1 MGRLFTSE
9 SVTEG
14 HPDKIA
20 DQISDAVLDEML
32 RLDPYSRVA
41 CEVLAAKGFVVVAG
55 EVTCNGYVDIRQV
68 VRDVALGAGY
78 TASEFGLDGEACAV
92 LTSIVEQS
100 PDIACGV
107 GRGGDLDLGAGDQGM
122 MFGYA
127 CLETP
132 EYMPLPIMLAHGLT
146 QQLAKARKA
155 GVLPWLRPDGKSQ
168 VTVEYDGNLP
178 VRVDTVVVSCQHSPE
193 INLDDLRSAVTDRVI
208 LPVIEHRLIDHR
220 TRFFINPTGRFVAG
234 GPMADTGLTG
244 RKNEVDTYGGMA
256 RHGGGAMSGKDP
268 TKVDRT
274 GAYAMRY
281 IAKNLVAAGYG
292 MRCETQVSYAIG
304 VAEPVSLMVN
314 TFGDSDDAVLARR
327 VLELV
332 DLRPGAII
340 ERFNLRRPIYRPLAA
355 YGHFGRLELDLPWE
369 RTDLIEHLC

>member
-107 GRGGDLDLGAGDQGM
+107 NRGSDLDLGAGDQGM

-208 LPVIEHRLIDHR
+208 LPVVEHRLIDHR

-304 VAEPVSLMVN
+304 VAEPISLMVN

-340 ERFNLRRPIYRPLAA
+340 ERFNLRRPIYRPLAS
-355 YGHFGRLELDLPWE
+355 YGHFGRLDLALPWE
-369 RTDLIEHLC
+369 RTDLVEHLC